1 MTNRVVI
8 GTQWGDEGKAKVVD
22 FATEEADIIIR
33 FQGGANAGHTVEV
46 GEEKF
51 IFHMIPS
58 GIMRPDK
65 VCVVGNGVVF
75 EPEQFLAEL
84 DELKD
89 KNIDTGDRIVLS
101 DSAHVVI
108 PYHKEMDKLGEKAA
122 GRGAIGT
129 TGRGIGPTYMDKVMR
144 SGLRTCDLLDQ
155 DILSKKLTSII
166 EEKNRVFKRMFGS
179 EGVSAEEVIERYTEY
194 GKILKPYIRDTVVFL
209 NNAVKSGKRLLFE
222 GAQGTMLDIDHG
234 TYPFVTSSNT
244 TIGAVC
250 TGSGVGPGIID
261 QVIGIVKAYTTRVG
275 NGPFPSE
282 LTDATGDKLQEIG
295 AEFGATTGR
304 RRRCGWLDAVVLR
317 KSAMINGI
325 THLAVTK
332 MDVLDSFEEI
342 KVCTGY
348 KMRGKTLEYFP
359 SQTEDL
365 EDIEPVYEV
374 LPGWNTQISKITQW
388 EDLPENARKYLEYI
402 SQLVEKPIGMVSV
415 GPKRHQTV
423 KGEM

>member
-101 DSAHVVI
+101 DSAHVVF